1 MKNINKI
8 IHWKMIEI
16 SLLISIVVI
25 SFPIWKTLEKN
36 EVLSIAASYSDVQ
49 FSHLEVTNLSL
60 GAMFPISNEKAL
72 KNINPSSIKVIN
84 DTKTKEDYTLLMK
97 VSKNSSLDYHCV
109 NISLNNNI
117 TSLAKLTINEDE
129 ENYYFLL
136 DSNSIDGEIK
146 EYQFRIWMDEKTGNE
161 MQGKSLSY
169 TFEIQK
175 QIAI

>member
-16 SLLISIVVI
+16 SFLLSIIMI
-25 SFPIWKTLEKN
+25 SFPIWKTLAKSEA
-36 EVLSIAASYSDVQ
+36 LSIAASYSNIQ
-49 FSHLEVTNLSL
+49 FSHLEITNTSN

-72 KNINPSSIKVIN
+72 KNIKPGSIKVIN
-84 DTKTKEDYTLLMK
+84 DTKTKEDYVIYMK
-97 VSKNSSLDYHCV
+97 ISKSSSLDYHCL
-109 NISLNNNI
+109 NIALNNHI
-117 TSLAKLTINEDE
+117 LSLKDMPLSEDE
-129 ENYYFLL
+129 ENYYLLL
-136 DSNSIDGEIK
+136 DTNSITGESK
-146 EYQFRIWMDEKTGNE
+146 EYQFQLWMDEKTGNE